1 MSGKESRW
9 SKEEAKVAWKK
20 ARKDKDSME
29 METVEEVWNK
39 AKHLLMVAWK
49 KARRHLLPSF
59 PLPSFW
65 PHPDAFASGFVSSL
79 PRNLKPNNLK
89 PKKK

>member
-1 MSGKESRW
+1 MAWKKARKVSGKESRW

-49 KARRHLLPSF
+49 KARRQGS
-59 PLPSFW
+59 
-65 PHPDAFASGFVSSL
+65 
-79 PRNLKPNNLK
+79 
-89 PKKK
+89 